1 MYLQE
6 LIVRGASG
14 DVLNRNQ
21 IPAVTVVNQ
30 FYDKLGELML
40 DRSVIINL

>member
-1 MYLQE
+1 M
-6 LIVRGASG
+6 RGASG